1 MATAALPRP
10 SHARRERL
18 PALDA
23 MNFFLADVRDGLGP
37 YLAIYLVSVRGP
49 SHGWNEASA
58 GVVMTIAGIA
68 GLIANA
74 PAGALIDR
82 VHAKRAVLVAAAVAV
97 TLASASLPFVEGFW
111 AVAAGQSLAAIAA
124 SVFAPG
130 IAAISL
136 GIVGPKAFTARIGR
150 NEAFNHAG
158 NAVSAALAGLLA
170 WKFGP
175 VVVFWLM
182 AGLAALSIGA
192 TLSLDPKRIDHAM
205 ARGCSDDDEEAD
217 DDCDPPSLWQT
228 LKGAPTLAWF
238 AAAGFLFHLS
248 NAAMLPSV
256 GQMLAREVGGDKA
269 TSLTSACIVGAQL
282 VMVPVAMIVGRKAD
296 HWGHRPIMLVAFA
309 VLAARGL
316 LYTVSDAPGW
326 LLAIQLLDGVGA
338 GILGALG
345 PVIVAA
351 IMRGSGRFNVAQGAV
366 TTIQGIG
373 GALSTSLAGVM
384 IVGAG
389 YHAAFW
395 LLAAIAGGGLVLY
408 RLVMPE
414 TARG

>member
-49 SHGWNEASA
+49 VHGWNEASA

-111 AVAAGQSLAAIAA
+111 AVAAGQSLAAVAA

-192 TLSLDPKRIDHAM
+192 TLSLDPQRIDHAM

-217 DDCDPPSLWQT
+217 DACDPPSLWQT

-256 GQMLAREVGGDKA
+256 GQLLAREVGGDKA

-296 HWGHRPIMLVAFA
+296 DWGHRPIMLVAFA

-395 LLAAIAGGGLVLY
+395 LLAVIAGGGLVLY

-414 TARG
+414 TARE